1 MFLLQ
6 LVWQII
12 LLSPLLTSTPCVG
25 GVESE
30 FTLNERNSWLV
41 IKNIFDML
49 FKYLI
54 ILWLFFT
61 SSITFLQFT
70 AFVIFWNISILSC
83 ILINVRA
90 WHTHL
95 VNLVVSK
102 IIVQYCIKYA
112 WKYTNI
118 YIIHYHTLIPHIICG
133 LWIQFKY
140 NYFWFTLCDCLIV
153 SAIFNQISLQIWYGY
168 LNDLETQSL
177 LWNVNLPT

>member
-1 MFLLQ
+1 
-6 LVWQII
+6 
-12 LLSPLLTSTPCVG
+12 
-25 GVESE
+25 
-30 FTLNERNSWLV
+30 
-41 IKNIFDML
+41 ML

-61 SSITFLQFT
+61 SFITFLQFT

-83 ILINVRA
+83 ILNNVRA

-118 YIIHYHTLIPHIICG
+118 YIIHYHTQIPHIIWG
-133 LWIQFKY
+133 LWIKFKY

-153 SAIFNQISLQIWYGY
+153 SSIFNQISLQIWYGY
-168 LNDLETQSL
+168 LNDLETQCL